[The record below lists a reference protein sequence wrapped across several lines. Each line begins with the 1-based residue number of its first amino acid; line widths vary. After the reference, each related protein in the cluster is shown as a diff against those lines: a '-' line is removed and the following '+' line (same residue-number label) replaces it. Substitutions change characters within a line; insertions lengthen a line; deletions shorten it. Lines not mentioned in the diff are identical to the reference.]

1 MSTVTLVAVRAF
13 PYAGQPVVPGEVFVA
28 AEHDARVL
36 KIIGHA
42 CDAVGCRD
50 TEPDFPDELLETT
63 S

>member
-1 MSTVTLVAVRAF
+1 MPTVTLVAVRAF

-28 AEHDARVL
+28 AEHDAVVL

-42 CDAVGCRD
+42 RDAVGCRD
-50 TEPDFPDELLETT
+50 TEPDDEALIKVP